1 MVKFSERIGLE
12 QPQTILQIESMTDE
26 LRNSLWNIIYTLYE
40 RGSSSYW
47 RRVAKFIAQHF
58 RKTPVD
64 EVPFED
70 HRCRKWL
77 KSYFYGLEWN
87 KVYEFVEFIVDNH
100 DYMMRE
106 NTGRGGI
113 YIYHPVKQPNLIRMF
128 NHVLKK
134 ELSGYHFISG
144 ILTPISDEV
153 EVESIESAI
162 RDADNLGFIGVKEHL
177 KTALDLLGKK
187 PDPDYRNAI
196 KEAVSSIE
204 SLSKIITGN
213 NAQGLTGALNEL
225 TKETDIHQALRSG
238 FIKLYGWTS
247 NDDGIR
253 HAILNQPNVGFTE
266 AKYMIVSCSA
276 FVNYLIGKADQAG
289 LLTAKQK

>member
-1 MVKFSERIGLE
+1 
-12 QPQTILQIESMTDE
+12 
-26 LRNSLWNIIYTLYE
+26 
-40 RGSSSYW
+40 
-47 RRVAKFIAQHF
+47 
-58 RKTPVD
+58 
-64 EVPFED
+64 
-70 HRCRKWL
+70 
-77 KSYFYGLEWN
+77 
-87 KVYEFVEFIVDNH
+87 
-100 DYMMRE
+100 
-106 NTGRGGI
+106 
-113 YIYHPVKQPNLIRMF
+113 MF

-177 KTALDLLGKK
+177 RTALDLLGKK

-213 NAQGLTGALNEL
+213 NSQGLAGALKEL
-225 TKETDIHQALRSG
+225 TKETNIHQALQLG

-247 NDDGIR
+247 DDGGIR
-253 HAILNQPNVGFTE
+253 HAILDETNIGFTE

-276 FVNYLIGKADQAG
+276 FVNYLIGKSDQAG